1 MMMYLAGSLF
11 GIFLLVGADGQQG
24 DSNRVRP
31 FPATERYVLTIFDF
45 DVVLILLR
53 VLNTG

>member
-1 MMMYLAGSLF
+1 MYLAGSLF